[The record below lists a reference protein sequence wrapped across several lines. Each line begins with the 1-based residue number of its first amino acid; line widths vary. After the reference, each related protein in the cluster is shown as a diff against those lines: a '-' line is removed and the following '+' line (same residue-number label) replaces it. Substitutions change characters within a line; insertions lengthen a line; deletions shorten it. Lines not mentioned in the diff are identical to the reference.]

1 MIQIGDSIL
10 MIKNKQLGTLFIST
24 STSSRVL
31 SQA

>member
-1 MIQIGDSIL
+1 